1 MPWSPRSLIFRG
13 ELFAGELL
21 AFDGEGDDERVV
33 TNMFGDAFALFGL
46 DLPFESV
53 AGMLRCL
60 LVGHFDDAELAIPA
74 QSFRIFRDASR
85 RYFSL
90 TLPTVI
96 SVIFTSFLLRRAR
109 MTLSA
114 IPFSVLVEFLVELD
128 AGLAV
133 ARLDAAGHGV
143 ADEQDVVLAGQ
154 FGALDGFERFAG
166 GDLGLVVDGDL
177 GAGGDVQACFDH
189 AVVSQGDADAGVRAE
204 QGVLA
209 DGVLELAAAG
219 QGAHDGRAAADVG
232 AVADHDACETR
243 PRPWRRRG
251 CPH

>member
-1 MPWSPRSLIFRG
+1 MAGAVESEVVDFRG

-21 AFDGEGDDERVV
+21 AFDGEGDDERIV

-46 DLPFESV
+46 DLPSSPSLACSGVFSSATSTMSSLQYRPSRFEYS
-53 AGMLRCL
+53 AM
-60 LVGHFDDAELAIPA
+60 
-74 QSFRIFRDASR
+74 ASR

-154 FGALDGFERFAG
+154 FGA
-166 GDLGLVVDGDL
+166 
-177 GAGGDVQACFDH
+177 
-189 AVVSQGDADAGVRAE
+189 
-204 QGVLA
+204 
-209 DGVLELAAAG
+209 
-219 QGAHDGRAAADVG
+219 
-232 AVADHDACETR
+232 
-243 PRPWRRRG
+243 P
-251 CPH
+251 